1 MYLQLP
7 KDKRG
12 KGLVSKLKHGI
23 YELNDEPRVWY
34 DEWNEKSEMKR
45 FVAAI
50 IKFDKRVFMGHENEK
65 LVGLLVSHV
74 DDFFWLLE
82 LVGTDIWK

>member
-12 KGLVSKLKHGI
+12 KGLVSKLKYGI

-34 DEWNEKSEMKR
+34 DEWNERSEMKR

-50 IKFDKRVFMGHENEK
+50 IKFDKAVFMGHENEK

-74 DDFFWLLE
+74 DDFLWLLE
-82 LVGTDIWK
+82 LTGTDIWK